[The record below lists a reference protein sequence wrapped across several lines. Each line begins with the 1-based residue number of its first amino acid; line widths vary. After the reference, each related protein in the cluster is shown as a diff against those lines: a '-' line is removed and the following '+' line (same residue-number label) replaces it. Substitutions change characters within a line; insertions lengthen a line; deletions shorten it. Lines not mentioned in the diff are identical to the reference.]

1 MSDEPQAA
9 TVATAQRK
17 AAQRL
22 LPVLF
27 VGYVLAYLDRV
38 NVGFA
43 KLGMQGEPWFSDA
56 VYAAGAGVF
65 FVGYF
70 LFEVP
75 SNLLLARIGA
85 RRWIARIMVSW
96 GAISALC
103 ATCDSAAAFY
113 ALRFLLGVAE
123 AGFFPG
129 IVLYLTQWFPSAQRA
144 QRIALF
150 MTAIAAAG
158 IVGSPLSGWLLEA
171 ADGWHGEA
179 AWRWLFVLEG
189 LPSVAFGLCIP
200 WLLPDGPADARWLSP
215 SERALVTAAVAAD
228 AAATPPNARALG
240 DVFRSPFVW
249 RCSAVY
255 FGLVVGLYGVSFW
268 LPQRIKDAFAA
279 NAATTGWLAAIP
291 WSVGAIA
298 MVAVGRSS
306 DRTGRRRLHVA
317 TSAAVGG
324 AALVACAIPG
334 VPAWATLALLSVAA
348 AGMLAAV
355 ACSWAA
361 PTAAL
366 AGTAAAAGIAWINSC
381 GNLAGY
387 LSPELIAHVKTNHGL
402 PTALAV
408 VGVVLALAGLF
419 APDAPRR

>member
-1 MSDEPQAA
+1 MTDALAA
-9 TVATAQRK
+9 ATAQRK
-17 AAQRL
+17 AARRL

-43 KLGMQGEPWFSDA
+43 KLGMHGEPWFSDA

-65 FVGYF
+65 FLGYF

-75 SNLLLARIGA
+75 SNLLLARVGA

-103 ATCDSAAAFY
+103 ATCDSAASFH

-158 IVGSPLSGWLLEA
+158 VLGSPLSGWILTA
-171 ADGWHGEA
+171 TDGWHGHA
-179 AWRWLFVLEG
+179 AWRWLFALEG
-189 LPSVAFGLCIP
+189 LPSVVFGVAVLR
-200 WLLPDGPADARWLSP
+200 LLPDGPADAPWLSP
-215 SERALVTAAVAAD
+215 DERRAITQALAAD
-228 AAATPPNARALG
+228 GATAPRAHGLS
-240 DVFRSPFVW
+240 DAFRSPFVW
-249 RCSAVY
+249 RCCAVY

-268 LPQRIKDAFAA
+268 LPQMLADAFAA
-279 NAATTGWLAAIP
+279 DAATTGWLAAVP
-291 WSVGAIA
+291 WTFGAIA
-298 MVAVGRSS
+298 MVFVGRSS

-317 TSAAVGG
+317 AAATTGG
-324 AALVACAIPG
+324 AALIACALPG
-334 VPAWATLALLSVAA
+334 LPATATLALLCVAT

-355 ACSWAA
+355 SCSWAA
-361 PTAAL
+361 PTQAL

-387 LSPELIAHVKTNHGL
+387 LSPEIVAHLKAQHGL
-402 PTALAV
+402 PAGLAV
-408 VGVVLALAGLF
+408 VGAALALGGLF